1 MNWDWL
7 EGNYANLGDAP
18 KPSHSCSR
26 TSEMFQNLRDAP
38 ETWRCSRTQSLFLL
52 LSFPQRCSRTLEM
65 VQNLRDAPE
74 PWRSP
79 EPWRCSRAQ
88 PLLQFLAS
96 WLREQQQNK
105 FSKTW
110 LREKTDT
117 GSVRHPGTGP
127 STLNVSL
134 CLLALLSTVYLP
146 HQSSFDLLLCCF
158 HSLLTGGVSVL
169 GPGHLAL
176 SFCYSVVKH

>member
-1 MNWDWL
+1 MPTL
-7 EGNYANLGDAP
+7 EMLQNPVTPAP
-18 KPSHSCSR
+18 EPQRCSR
-26 TSEMFQNLRDAP
+26 TSEMLQKLGDVPEPSHSSSCFPFLRD
-38 ETWRCSRTQSLFLL
+38 
-52 LSFPQRCSRTLEM
+52 
-65 VQNLRDAPE
+65 VPE
-74 PWRSP
+74 PWRWSRTSEMLQNLGDAP

-117 GSVRHPGTGP
+117 GSVRHPGAGP